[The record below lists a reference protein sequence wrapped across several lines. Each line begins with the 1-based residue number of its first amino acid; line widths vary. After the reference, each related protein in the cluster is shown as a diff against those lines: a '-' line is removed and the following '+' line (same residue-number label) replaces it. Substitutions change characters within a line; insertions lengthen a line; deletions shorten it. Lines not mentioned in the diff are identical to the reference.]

1 MSFDILC
8 LTPCSITYELRNDA
22 IYEVDE
28 EYFVYLDGREALR
41 TKRNVA
47 TLFSLSPDR
56 DYLLRIGDEE

>member
-28 EYFVYLDGREALR
+28 EYFVYLDGLFPF
-41 TKRNVA
+41 VA
-47 TLFSLSPDR
+47 LSPELNKI
-56 DYLLRIGDEE
+56 YILLN